1 MLWNPI
7 DQSTALLLSSKYGH
21 TAVYF
26 ALHERGADVNAKD
39 VNGHT
44 AVDLATINYHPNLL
58 LECKSQGALLRAAS
72 EDGDTSIVQKLL
84 NEGADVNSRDILGRT
99 ALHVAGNVET
109 ARALIAAGAD
119 LNAKD
124 EGSVAPSYFAVMQ
137 GRTAVA
143 QELTSLAWNLD
154 SDKVTRDVEDTMNND
169 TAFEVNFDDFQ
180 SDLDDDQIVLNDE
193 TQTPQSDDQDDDEI
207 SLDHETQATVAKQLY
222 EEALKFGSVKLSI
235 IKCLVLGIA
244 GVGKTCL
251 KRLLLELPQNI
262 DGPIGRVSTGL
273 ADNPIQALVGSVS
286 SILASV
292 VEGDTG
298 MWEVLDETKLM
309 KVIAS
314 AYQVNASPPATP
326 PPAPT
331 MPRVSIHEYVRG
343 STESHSH
350 HVPTTSP
357 PNNLQVASENKP
369 LYDPAIQEIDSLII
383 EVFKSKILDWK
394 ELNVKLVHFID
405 SGGQPQFHELLP
417 AFVQD
422 LSAIL
427 YAVNLSEPL
436 DHHPM
441 IHFYGQDCKPLGEP
455 YQSPSSHN
463 QVLHQCVRATYT
475 GDVHPQ
481 VFVVGT
487 HRDKENE
494 CLEKKKDKDIIIR
507 QIVPPECLVEKNESE
522 VIWDVN
528 GFKPDLN
535 DQGVANHLRQA
546 IVGHCI
552 NDASSPPLPMKWFVL
567 EMQIT
572 RSAVQGVLSLSRCRE
587 LAQRLGIDER
597 GLEAALQHMVKYNI
611 FLWYHKI
618 TELSNVVISDPQV
631 ILKIITDLVQYL
643 KGGDFL
649 MPALVDPIGADQSP
663 TLAELQTFSVN
674 GEYVHIMVDVADKW
688 EQICVA
694 LNLDPEGR
702 MLKKIER
709 QFPNRPEDCCR
720 EMFKK
725 WLKTKGASWKSLIV
739 VLESNEEY
747 VLAELVKTYIGF
759 A

>member
-1 MLWNPI
+1 M
-7 DQSTALLLSSKYGH
+7 
-21 TAVYF
+21 
-26 ALHERGADVNAKD
+26 
-39 VNGHT
+39 
-44 AVDLATINYHPNLL
+44 
-58 LECKSQGALLRAAS
+58 
-72 EDGDTSIVQKLL
+72 
-84 NEGADVNSRDILGRT
+84 
-99 ALHVAGNVET
+99 
-109 ARALIAAGAD
+109 
-119 LNAKD
+119 
-124 EGSVAPSYFAVMQ
+124 
-137 GRTAVA
+137 
-143 QELTSLAWNLD
+143 
-154 SDKVTRDVEDTMNND
+154 
-169 TAFEVNFDDFQ
+169 
-180 SDLDDDQIVLNDE
+180 
-193 TQTPQSDDQDDDEI
+193 
-207 SLDHETQATVAKQLY
+207 AKQLY
-222 EEALKFGSVKLSI
+222 TEAMKFGSVKLSI

-251 KRLLLELPQNI
+251 KRLLLQIPQNI
-262 DGPIGRVSTGL
+262 DGPRGRVSTGL

-298 MWEVLDETKLM
+298 KWEVLDEAKLM

-314 AYQVNASPPATP
+314 AYQVNASPPVTP
-326 PPAPT
+326 PPDPT
-331 MPRVSIHEYVRG
+331 MQQVSINECVRD

-357 PNNLQVASENKP
+357 PNNLQVNKIASENEP

-383 EVFKSKILDWK
+383 EVFKSKISDWK

-405 SGGQPQFHELLP
+405 SGGQPQFLELLP

-441 IHFYGQDCKPLGEP
+441 IDFYGQDCKPLGEP

-528 GFKPDLN
+528 GFKPDSN

-546 IVGHCI
+546 IVGHCS
-552 NDASSPPLPMKWFVL
+552 NDACSPSLPMKWFVL

-572 RSAVQGVLSLSRCRE
+572 RSAVRGVLSLSRCRE
-587 LAQRLGIDER
+587 LAQRLGIDEL

-618 TELSNVVISDPQV
+618 TELKDVVISDPQV
-631 ILKIITDLVQYL
+631 ILKIITDLVQCKHNLAELSNDEGIKGIWRSKFKNHAIVSHDLLLNDHFKKHFMEGVFTVEHFTALMCHLFIMVDL

-649 MPALVDPIGADQSP
+649 MPALVDPIG
-663 TLAELQTFSVN
+663 
-674 GEYVHIMVDVADKW
+674 G
-688 EQICVA
+688 
-694 LNLDPEGR
+694 
-702 MLKKIER
+702 KKICWSKS
-709 QFPNRPEDCCR
+709 QLVDPLLICFPNEIVPCGLFSCLVAFLLTKCSLVEDKKVPVCLYRDCVSFKSDESLTQFTIIDSVTHIEVQLNQEAGWSKVEDCCEACLEIKQLICEGINR
-720 EMFKK
+720 GLAVLHYSGWEDLKYGFICSSESCRAVAIVPRAKNVNKASCSRCPMTMSLTRKHTVWFSVKQPALGMLRYKIYKFMF
-725 WLKTKGASWKSLIV
+725 
-739 VLESNEEY
+739 
-747 VLAELVKTYIGF
+747 
-759 A
+759 